1 MRIGACIAFA
11 FAALCAP
18 TVAAAQVARHP
29 TVLVIHSGAETFPAN
44 PILDAG
50 IREVLASRPDLSINY
65 FAEYLE
71 TDYFPGE
78 EELQAFS
85 EYIRRKYEGYKI
97 DVVIAITDTAL
108 QFALARRDTLFPD
121 APVVFSALAGVDE
134 PRRLI
139 GAGVTGLKVGVAY
152 GETLKLA
159 LELQP
164 SIERVFV
171 VASGRNAG
179 VLEPVRTELRQFST
193 RVSVSYLSEDTVP
206 RLLDA
211 VRAVPPRSAI
221 LYIWHQL
228 RDPANV
234 VYPDEVARLVAEAAP
249 VPVYGTSD
257 FYVGS
262 GVVGGVVRG
271 TRQTGTRLGE
281 MAVQILGGTRAQD
294 IPIEAPRLEPY
305 LDWRQLRRWGI
316 SEARIPSGTVV
327 RFREVS
333 IWDRYKFHILGTA
346 TILLAQS
353 ILIGALLVQ
362 SRRRRQAEEHV
373 RGSEAKLRSS
383 YDRIRDLGA
392 RLLNA
397 QDTERSRVARELHDD
412 ISQQVALLCIDIELL
427 NDVVQDGSERLV
439 HDATD
444 RAAALAKSIHS
455 LSHQLHP
462 QGLRLIGL
470 VPALETLQRELSRPE
485 TAIVFTHDIVPPS
498 VPIEVTL
505 CLFRV
510 VQEALQNALKYS
522 KAKQVSVQLQG
533 NSHSLALS
541 VVDDGIGFDVERAW
555 GEGLGLISMRERVES
570 VRGTL
575 EIHSRPGNGTRLEIH
590 VPFVGV

>member
-1 MRIGACIAFA
+1 MRVGRSIAFA
-11 FAALCAP
+11 F
-18 TVAAAQVARHP
+18 VAFCVPAGTAAQVAPHP
-29 TVLVIHSGAETFPAN
+29 TVMVIHSGAETFPAN

-50 IREVLASRPDLSINY
+50 IREVLASRSDLSINY

-78 EELQAFS
+78 EELEAFS
-85 EYIRRKYEGYKI
+85 DYIRRKYEGYKI

-108 QFALARRDTLFPD
+108 QFALARREMLFPD
-121 APVVFSALAGVDE
+121 APIVFSGLTGVDE
-134 PRRLI
+134 RTRLI
-139 GAGVTGLKVGVAY
+139 GAGVTGLKVAVAY

-164 SIERVFV
+164 SIERVFI
-171 VASGRNAG
+171 VANGRNDG
-179 VLEPVRTELRQFST
+179 VLEPVRAAFRPFSP
-193 RVSVSYLSEDTVP
+193 RVTVSFLSEESMP

-211 VRAVPPRSAI
+211 VRAVPPRSVI
-221 LYIWHQL
+221 LYIWHHS
-228 RDPANV
+228 RDPGNV
-234 VYPDEVARLVAEAAP
+234 VYPDEVAGLVAEAAS

-257 FYVGS
+257 FYVGT

-271 TRQTGTRLGE
+271 TRKTGTRLGE
-281 MAVQILGGTRAQD
+281 MALQILGGTRAQD
-294 IPIEAPRLEPY
+294 IPMEAPQLEPY
-305 LDWRQLRRWGI
+305 LDWRQVRKWGI
-316 SEARIPSGTVV
+316 SEARVPSGTVI
-327 RFREVS
+327 RFREPS
-333 IWDRYKFHILGTA
+333 TWDAYKFHILGA
-346 TILLAQS
+346 VTIMLAQS

-362 SRRRRQAEEHV
+362 SRRRRHAEEQV
-373 RGSEAKLRSS
+373 RGSESKLRSS

-427 NDVVQDGSERLV
+427 NDVVQEGGERLV
-439 HDATD
+439 HDATE
-444 RAAALAKSIHS
+444 RASELAKRIHG

-470 VPALETLQRELSRPE
+470 VPALETLQHELSRPE
-485 TAIVFTHDIVPPS
+485 TAIVFAHDTVPPS
-498 VPIEVTL
+498 VPAEVTL

-522 KAKQVSVQLQG
+522 KAKMVSIHLQG
-533 NSHSLALS
+533 NSDSVTLS
-541 VVDDGIGFDVERAW
+541 VVDDGIGFDVEHLW
-555 GEGLGLISMRERVES
+555 GTGLGLISMRERVES
-570 VRGTL
+570 VRGTF

-590 VPFVGV
+590 VPLDR

>member
-1 MRIGACIAFA
+1 MRIGACIACA

-18 TVAAAQVARHP
+18 TIAAAQVASNP
-29 TVLVIHSGAETFPAN
+29 TVMVIHSGAETFPAN

-50 IREVLASRPDLSINY
+50 IREVLASRSDLSINY

-85 EYIRRKYEGYKI
+85 DYIRRKYEGYKI

-108 QFALARRDTLFPD
+108 QFALARRETLFPD
-121 APVVFSALAGVDE
+121 APIVFSGLVGVDE
-134 PRRLI
+134 RTRLI
-139 GAGVTGLKVGVAY
+139 GAGATGLKVAVAY

-171 VASGRNAG
+171 VANGRNAG
-179 VLEPVRTELRQFST
+179 VLEPVRAEFRRFEP
-193 RVSVSYLSEDTVP
+193 RVGVSFLSDDTVP

-211 VRAVPPRSAI
+211 VRAVPPRSVI
-221 LYIWHQL
+221 LYIWHQS
-228 RDPANV
+228 RDPGNV
-234 VYPDEVARLVAEAAP
+234 VYPDEVARLVAGAAS

-271 TRQTGTRLGE
+271 TRKTGTRLGE
-281 MAVQILGGTRAQD
+281 MALQILGGTRAQD
-294 IPIEAPRLEPY
+294 IPIEAPQLEPY
-305 LDWRQLRRWGI
+305 LDWRQLQRWGI
-316 SEARIPSGTVV
+316 SEARVPFGTVV
-327 RFREVS
+327 RFREPS

-346 TILLAQS
+346 TLILAQS

-362 SRRRRQAEEHV
+362 SRRRRNAEEQV

-383 YDRIRDLGA
+383 YERIRDLGA

-427 NDVVQDGSERLV
+427 NDVVQDGGEQLV

-444 RAAALAKSIHS
+444 RASALAKRIHG

-470 VPALETLQRELSRPE
+470 VPALETLKHELSRPE
-485 TAIVFTHDIVPPS
+485 TAIVFTHDTVPSS
-498 VPIEVTL
+498 VPAEVTL

-510 VQEALQNALKYS
+510 VQEALHNALKYS
-522 KAKQVSVQLQG
+522 KAKQVSVHCTG
-533 NSHSLALS
+533 ELA
-541 VVDDGIGFDVERAW
+541 FAHA
-555 GEGLGLISMRERVES
+555 
-570 VRGTL
+570 VRC
-575 EIHSRPGNGTRLEIH
+575 
-590 VPFVGV
+590 